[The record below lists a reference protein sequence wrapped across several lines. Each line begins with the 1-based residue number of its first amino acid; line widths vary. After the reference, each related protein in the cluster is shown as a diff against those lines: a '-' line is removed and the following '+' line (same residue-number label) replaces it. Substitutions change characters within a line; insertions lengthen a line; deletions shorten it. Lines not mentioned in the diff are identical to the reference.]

1 MRPTEYPLGPNN
13 PLSSRKYY
21 AGLEDAPQEIPKTP
35 IVKIVK
41 SWNRLSVRAAELYL
55 GAETK
60 NQELSIFV
68 SWDGNVF
75 KDELVEEWLG
85 EIRNAAE
92 YYLCEI

>member
-1 MRPTEYPLGPNN
+1 LRPTEYPLGLDN

-21 AGLEDAPQEIPKTP
+21 TELEDAPQEIPKTP
-35 IVKIVK
+35 TINIVK
-41 SWNRLSVRAAELYL
+41 SWSRLSVRAAELYL

-60 NQELSIFV
+60 DQELSIFV

-85 EIRNAAE
+85 EIRNAA
-92 YYLCEI
+92 